1 MERTKKREFAFKLIY
16 SSEVQ
21 KNMDEEQIE
30 IFLEENRIERDA
42 KVKYIRQVFYGIRKY
57 DEEIMNLIENS
68 LKDNWTMERVSKI
81 DLSILKLAVYEMLY
95 SDIEYK
101 IVINEAIELAKKFG
115 EDNSKT
121 FINGVLANIVK
132 EKNLAKEEE
141 Q

>member
-30 IFLEENRIERDA
+30 IFLKENRIEKDG
-42 KVKYIRQVFYGIRKY
+42 KVNYIKQVFYGIRENE
-57 DEEIMNLIENS
+57 EEITKLIENS
-68 LKDNWTMERVSKI
+68 LKDKWTMNRISKI
-81 DLSILKLAVYEMLY
+81 DLSILKLAIYEMLY
-95 SDIEYK
+95 FKIEYK

-115 EDNSKT
+115 EDNSKA
-121 FINGVLANIVK
+121 FINGILANIVK

>member
-21 KNMDEEQIE
+21 KNMEEEQIE
-30 IFLEENRIERDA
+30 IFLKENRIERDT
-42 KVKYIRQVFYGIRKY
+42 KVKYIRQVFYGIRKH

-68 LKDNWTMERVSKI
+68 LKDKWTMERVSKI
-81 DLSILKLAVYEMLY
+81 DLSILKLAIFEMIY
-95 SDIEYK
+95 SKIEYK

-115 EDNSKT
+115 EDNSRT